1 MTYIAKMIEKYSKKG
16 LLIDTNLLLLY
27 VIGYY
32 DKKRIERFK
41 RTKIFSPDDYE
52 LLIDFLRYFDKIVT
66 TPNILTEVSN
76 LLNQLSGKLKKD
88 NYSCFSEII
97 NSFDEQY
104 TTSAI
109 TSQLQH
115 FIKFGLTDSDIIE
128 KAKGKYL
135 VLTDDFKLYNYLAKE
150 KVAVINFNHIR
161 IIN

>member
-1 MTYIAKMIEKYSKKG
+1 MTYIAKIIEEYSRKG

-32 DKKRIERFK
+32 DKNRIIQFK
-41 RTKIFSPDDYE
+41 RTNKFSINDYE
-52 LLIDFLRYFDKIVT
+52 LLIVFLRHFDKIVT

-76 LLNQLSGKLKKD
+76 LLNQLSEKLKED

-97 NSFDEQY
+97 NSLDEQY
-104 TTSAI
+104 TASAV

-128 KAKGKYL
+128 KVKGKYL
-135 VLTDDFKLYNYLAKE
+135 VLTDDFKLFNYLAKE
-150 KVAVINFNHIR
+150 KVAVINFNHIK
-161 IIN
+161 N